1 MAWPVPLL
9 ECPRDRGSREEAMMQ
24 DKIKGERDV
33 IKGTI
38 KEQAGKLG
46 GDRSMEIS
54 GKVDQVKGEIQKKV
68 GDVKL
73 DHP

>member
-1 MAWPVPLL
+1 
-9 ECPRDRGSREEAMMQ
+9 MQ
-24 DKIKGERDV
+24 DKIKGEGNV

-38 KEQAGKLG
+38 KEESGKLG
-46 GDRSMEIS
+46 GDRSTEIS

>member
-1 MAWPVPLL
+1 MPLV
-9 ECPRDRGSREEAMMQ
+9 ECPRDRGSHEEAQMQ
-24 DKIKGERDV
+24 DKIKGEGNV

-38 KEQAGKLG
+38 KEEAGKLG
-46 GDRSMEIS
+46 GDRSTEIS

>member
-1 MAWPVPLL
+1 
-9 ECPRDRGSREEAMMQ
+9 MQ
-24 DKIKGERDV
+24 DKIKGEGNV

-38 KEQAGKLG
+38 KEEAGKLG
-46 GDRSMEIS
+46 GDRSTEIS

>member
-1 MAWPVPLL
+1 
-9 ECPRDRGSREEAMMQ
+9 MQ
-24 DKIKGERDV
+24 DKIKGEGNV

-38 KEQAGKLG
+38 KEDAGKLG